1 MVDALRRASRWVK
14 ADGCVIDVHPTNAI
28 PPIEVAGRRVGHVA
42 TPDGPARH
50 AAADAALR
58 ESIASGLYVEA
69 ASATFDFYTW
79 GDTLDELRDHIEENW
94 CDARVVVRDGG
105 AGRARAI
112 EHVRM
117 TKLVLARAR
126 V

>member
-1 MVDALRRASRWVK
+1 MVDALRRASRWVRT
-14 ADGCVIDVHPTNAI
+14 DGCVIDVHPTNAI
-28 PPIEVAGRRVGHVA
+28 PPVEVAGRPVGHVE

-58 ESIASGLYVEA
+58 KAIASGLYAEA
-69 ASATFDFYTW
+69 ASTTFDFYTW

-94 CDARVVVRDGG
+94 RGARVVIRDAA

-117 TKLVLARAR
+117 TKLVLAGAR